1 MLSVPSIEVG
11 IGIKVY
17 ASKTPGVG
25 GLIKCSPEDFIVEEV
40 LRDGSK
46 ASVRLDESSLG
57 SLSNHGR
64 YLICIMVKRGWDTL
78 LAIEELAKALGIGSD
93 RIGFA
98 GIKDAD
104 ALTAQYISVGGV
116 PPSRLVNV
124 KIRGLLIKP
133 LGYLDEE
140 ISPEKLFGNI
150 FTITVRSIRVSEETA
165 KRRIERISEEL
176 AEFGGI
182 PNFFGHQR
190 FGTRRPITHIIGKHI
205 VKGNFRDAILTLLT
219 HQSPFESERIRE
231 LRREL
236 YETMDFGLALKRFP
250 KSLVYERLILEHLSR
265 SPSDYLGA
273 LHKIPLSLRKMFV
286 QAYQS
291 YLFNRFL
298 SERIRRGLPLREALE
313 GDYVIGLDG
322 AGLPDR
328 RIFRVKADNIK
339 AINDEIKG
347 GRMALGIP
355 LVGPKQQLSGGLQGE
370 IEREIL
376 EEENISPE
384 DFRGANMI
392 KVNVL
397 GGLRPALTNVI
408 GLKVNVMEDEREAE
422 KRKAIFNFMLPRGSY
437 ATILLREYMKPSTD
451 KQLIRSGF

>member
-1 MLSVPSIEVG
+1 MPSVPSIEVG
-11 IGIKVY
+11 IGIEVY

-25 GLIKCSPEDFIVEEV
+25 GLIKCSPEDFVVEEV

-46 ASVRLDESSLG
+46 ASVRLEDSGVGL
-57 SLSNHGR
+57 LSDHGR
-64 YLICIMVKRGWDTL
+64 YLICVMVKKGWDTL

-104 ALTAQYISVGGV
+104 ALTAQYISVGGAS
-116 PPSRLVNV
+116 PSRLTNVN
-124 KIRGLLIKP
+124 IEGLLIKP
-133 LGYLDEE
+133 LGYSSEE
-140 ISPEKLFGNI
+140 ISPEKLFGNS
-150 FTITVRSIRVSEETA
+150 FTITVRSIRVSKETA
-165 KRRIERISEEL
+165 KRRIERISGEL
-176 AEFGGI
+176 AEFGGM

-190 FGTRRPITHIIGKHI
+190 FGTRRPITHIVGKHI
-205 VKGNFRDAILTLLT
+205 VKGNFRDAVLTLLT
-219 HQSPFESERIRE
+219 YQSPFESGRIRE

-265 SPSDYLGA
+265 SPGDYLGA
-273 LHKIPLSLRKMFV
+273 LHKIPLNLRKIFV

-298 SERIRRGLPLREALE
+298 SERIKRGLPLREVLE
-313 GDYVIGLDG
+313 GDYAIGLDG
-322 AGLPDR
+322 VGLPER
-328 RIFRVKADNIK
+328 RILRVEAGNIK
-339 AINDEIKG
+339 AMNDEIKG

-355 LVGPKQQLSGGLQGE
+355 LVGPKQPLSRGLQGE

-376 EEENISPE
+376 EEEGISPE
-384 DFRGANMI
+384 DFGGARMI
-392 KVNVL
+392 KVNIL
-397 GGLRPALTNVI
+397 GGLRPALAKVI
-408 GLKVNVMEDEREAE
+408 GLKVNVMEDERETGRRA
-422 KRKAIFNFMLPRGSY
+422 AIFNFTLPRGSY

-451 KQLIRSGF
+451 EQLIGSGF